1 MMAKITTGSSFA
13 GALNYDGDLDQK
25 NGKIVTYLY
34 SEGVDMNYRP
44 DGTPDPDLKAMARSF
59 ELQAGLNPKVT
70 KPVVHIALSFKPE
83 DMPRLT
89 NDYMLKIAKDYLQKM
104 GFTNTQYV
112 IHRHD
117 ETRNPHIHI
126 TLNRVDNDGNRIS
139 DQWERRRNV
148 AVCQEI
154 TKREGLTWGDSKV
167 ISKSKVNDPT
177 EKLRYQTARDVSQC
191 LKRIR
196 SIADLPEETAR
207 RGIETR
213 IKVNE
218 NSGRIMGISFAV
230 KDIDGKEHVW
240 KGSELDRSLSAGNIM
255 KTLRENDLQ
264 DKRQVRSLEE
274 FEREVLKHT
283 LFQCI
288 SKVSDIRQ
296 LPAETAKYGIQTHFR
311 TDPKTGAIK
320 GVSFSFEDRN
330 GEDKTIKGSAID
342 RKLSA
347 GNIAKMIDGEE
358 YASSSVHGS
367 ESQLVLKEHLSFKEV
382 LGEVT
387 MALLDVAAQPTKS
400 REHLDDI
407 YFYGPGRRGRRPGY
421 PGMRR

>member
-1 MMAKITTGSSFA
+1 MAKITTGSSFA

-25 NGKIVTYLY
+25 NGKIVTYLH
-34 SEGVDMNYRP
+34 SEAVDMNYRP

-218 NSGRIMGISFAV
+218 NSGRIMGISLAV

-240 KGSELDRSLSAGNIM
+240 KGSELDRS
-255 KTLRENDLQ
+255 
-264 DKRQVRSLEE
+264 
-274 FEREVLKHT
+274 
-283 LFQCI
+283 
-288 SKVSDIRQ
+288 
-296 LPAETAKYGIQTHFR
+296 
-311 TDPKTGAIK
+311 
-320 GVSFSFEDRN
+320 
-330 GEDKTIKGSAID
+330 
-342 RKLSA
+342 LSA

-387 MALLDVAAQPTKS
+387 RALLDVASQPTKS